1 MSEAENMF
9 RKFWDLGYRDLL
21 PVTPP
26 DAEIHPESS
35 LSEKDLGKSPGNRG
49 QDGLWT
55 GRHYTKTSTHESD
68 CDAWHAWGAGVGIRG
83 GADLFFV
90 DVDHMDRAKAK
101 RLYDLAVEH
110 LGPVAAVQGQ
120 PPKFA
125 LPYRSATH
133 IRSRGIKFDEPMYAG
148 NYPGLDIISDR
159 PHKVVAGVH
168 KGSGKQY
175 RWVGETPAKDELPL
189 VTQPMFDAFLR
200 AVEAEFPFRS
210 GADAVD
216 KGDREPVDPESLRAP
231 SLEALRKMV
240 QAIPNTPET
249 FPSRN
254 EHYIPFMQAIKGAA
268 GPDNDEDA
276 YEIFHEWAMRWP
288 GADEGVVKVDWR
300 KAHDS
305 RSIGWGYVHTRGM
318 QHAPEAVARFMFD
331 APPASEG
338 SGVAKTEQR
347 LVTFKPVSFF
357 AGRPTP
363 PRDWVVPHIIPCK
376 TVTLLS
382 GDGGTGKSLLA
393 LQLAASVALGRDW
406 LGNPC
411 KQGSV
416 LVLSAED
423 DEDELQRRFEDVFRS
438 LDADLADTHNL
449 RFISLAGEDA
459 VLGALQGERIVPT
472 PLFKRLEEEIADTK
486 PVLSV
491 FDTLADLFGGNEINR
506 TQTRQFVGLLR
517 GLSVRHD
524 TSGLLLSHPSVAGM
538 QSGSGT
544 SGSTAWNNSVRSR
557 LYFERIQ
564 ENGREPNPDLRRL
577 TTKKSN
583 YGPVGAQI
591 GLRYSRGV
599 FQVDDTAAATS
610 TGEGAAKVQAAFL
623 DALEQFNLR
632 GQPVSSKKG
641 ANYAPKLFAEMPG
654 AAFVMTKYQDA
665 MNQLLEVKAIKVVME
680 GRAGRERAR
689 LVACTPEERGFPPDI
704 NDVFE

>member
-9 RKFWDLGYRDLL
+9 RKFWNLGYRDLL

-26 DAEIHPESS
+26 NAQIRPGST
-35 LSEKDLGKSPGNRG
+35 LSDKDLGKSPGSRG
-49 QDGLWT
+49 RDGLWG
-55 GRHYTKTSTHESD
+55 GRGFANTSTHESD

-83 GADLFFV
+83 GEDLFFV
-90 DVDHMDRAKAK
+90 DVDHMDRDKAK
-101 RLYDLAVEH
+101 RLYALAVEH

-120 PPKFA
+120 APKFA

-133 IRSRGIKFDEPMYAG
+133 IKSEQIKFDEPMVEG
-148 NYPGLDIISDR
+148 KFPGIDIISDT
-159 PHKVVAGVH
+159 PHKVVAGIH
-168 KGSGKQY
+168 KKSEKPY
-175 RWVGETPAKDELPL
+175 RWIGEIPAKDSLPV
-189 VTQPMFDAFLR
+189 VTQEMFDGFMA
-200 AVEAEFPFRS
+200 AVAAEFPIKHRGS
-210 GADAVD
+210 TKAEP
-216 KGDREPVDPESLRAP
+216 REPVDPESLRAP
-231 SLEALRKMV
+231 SLEALRELV
-240 QAIPNTPET
+240 RAIPNTPEK

-288 GADEGVVKVDWR
+288 GADEGVVEVDWR
-300 KAHDS
+300 KAQDS

-331 APPASEG
+331 APPSSEG
-338 SGVAKTEQR
+338 SGMAKTEQR

-438 LDADLADTHNL
+438 LDADLASTHNL

-564 ENGREPNPDLRRL
+564 ENGREPSPDLRRL

-689 LVACTPEERGFPPDI
+689 LVARTPEERGFPPDI